1 MKSFRH
7 ALAALAALALLAL
20 PNMADAQ
27 TANGKVTTAA
37 PTYTNNTAAPL
48 SIDTLGGL
56 RVNCTSGCSGSGN
69 SNAQA
74 TTAAPS
80 YTNAT
85 SNPLSMDLSGNLRT
99 VPNGNVASGATDAGN
114 PLKIGGVVSTAA
126 PGAITTGQRVDAW
139 YSDSGAAIVGGISV
153 AGLDTVANASLATLA
168 TSNSASLRL
177 LANSSFLFNGTTWDR
192 QRGDTNGAY
201 AQGNVASGTAD
212 AGNPLKIGGVATAL
226 IPSSVA
232 NGSRVD
238 AWYNPIGAVVVAAAT
253 RVNLDGSGNTGSGFM
268 GNNSTTGAG
277 QAIATYPY
285 VYNGT
290 TWDRQRG
297 DTNGTAVIP
306 PVQNGSLNHSAILAA
321 TTNST
326 NVKNAAG
333 IITEISV
340 YNSSA
345 TIAWLKLYDVAA
357 APTCGTGTPVGR
369 YMIPGASAGGAGSNV
384 TISLGKNFATGI
396 SYCVTTGIADADTGA
411 VAAATYTVNFS
422 YR

>member
-1 MKSFRH
+1 M
-7 ALAALAALALLAL
+7 
-20 PNMADAQ
+20 
-27 TANGKVTTAA
+27 
-37 PTYTNNTAAPL
+37 
-48 SIDTLGGL
+48 
-56 RVNCTSGCSGSGN
+56 
-69 SNAQA
+69 
-74 TTAAPS
+74 TAAPS

-114 PLKIGGVVSTAA
+114 PVKIGGA
-126 PGAITTGQRVDAW
+126 
-139 YSDSGAAIVGGISV
+139 
-153 AGLDTVANASLATLA
+153 
-168 TSNSASLRL
+168 
-177 LANSSFLFNGTTWDR
+177 
-192 QRGDTNGAY
+192 
-201 AQGNVASGTAD
+201 
-212 AGNPLKIGGVATAL
+212 ATAL
-226 IPSSVA
+226 IPSPVA

-268 GNNSTTGAG
+268 ANNSTAGAG
-277 QAIATYPY
+277 QAIATYSY